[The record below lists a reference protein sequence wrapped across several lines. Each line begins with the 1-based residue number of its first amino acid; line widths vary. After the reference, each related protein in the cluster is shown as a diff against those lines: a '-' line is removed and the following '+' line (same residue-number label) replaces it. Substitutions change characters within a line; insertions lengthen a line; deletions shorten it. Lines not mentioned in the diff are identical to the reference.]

1 MFLFMN
7 GSGGSRSHV
16 CSRMLRLLY
25 RVVRMLSVAVVWV
38 WLSVVTMLSLC
49 NVGIYLTA
57 LWECL
62 LVGSC
67 HWMLG
72 RTDVRW
78 ISGRD
83 AGRSSARESG
93 SRSRDYVGRMWCH
106 GSRCYV
112 RILERWTKYE
122 LRVRHGV
129 LHGSLDA
136 VLFPCIWTWRYGVLG
151 TLSVGVLWT
160 FLVTTKCRFLFGRC
174 SRLAIFFVYWLGLSL
189 CHDVCSVLITDLWS
203 MWTYFS

>member
-1 MFLFMN
+1 MFLCCNCLVASMFRFMN

-122 LRVRHGV
+122 
-129 LHGSLDA
+129 
-136 VLFPCIWTWRYGVLG
+136 
-151 TLSVGVLWT
+151 
-160 FLVTTKCRFLFGRC
+160 
-174 SRLAIFFVYWLGLSL
+174 FVMESYM
-189 CHDVCSVLITDLWS
+189 DLWMRS
-203 MWTYFS
+203 CFHVFGLGDMASWKHFLSESCGHSW